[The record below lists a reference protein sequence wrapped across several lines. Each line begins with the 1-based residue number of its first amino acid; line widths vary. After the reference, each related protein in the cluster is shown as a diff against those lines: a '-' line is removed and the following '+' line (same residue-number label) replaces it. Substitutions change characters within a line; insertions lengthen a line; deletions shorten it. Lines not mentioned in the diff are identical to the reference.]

1 MAAVAY
7 LDTHVVAWLFAG
19 EAGLLTERARELA
32 RESSLLVSPAVR
44 LELQYLHEIGR
55 TRVPARAVMRALAD
69 SLGLGVCARPFAQ
82 VVEAAERLSWTRDP
96 FDRLIVAQASLAGAP
111 LVTKDRMIRKHYAK
125 AAW

>member
-19 EAGLLTERARELA
+19 EIGLLTEHARALI
-32 RESSLLVSPAVR
+32 RESSLLVSPIVR
-44 LELQYLHEIGR
+44 LELQYLYEIRR
-55 TRVPARAVMRALAD
+55 TRAPARTVMRALAD
-69 SLGLGVCARPFAQ
+69 SLGLGVCALPFAR
-82 VVEAAERLSWTRDP
+82 VVEAAERQAWTRDP

-111 LVTKDRMIRKHYAK
+111 LVTKDRTIRERYAK

>member
-19 EAGLLTERARELA
+19 EAGLLTERARELV
-32 RESSLLVSPAVR
+32 REASLLVSPVVR

-55 TRVPARAVMRALAD
+55 TRAPARTVMRALAD
-69 SLGLGVCARPFAQ
+69 SLGLGVCALPFAR
-82 VVEAAERLSWTRDP
+82 VAEAAERLSWTRDP

-111 LVTKDRMIRKHYAK
+111 LVTKDKTIREHYAK

>member
-19 EAGLLTERARELA
+19 ETGLLTERARELV
-32 RESSLLVSPAVR
+32 RENSLLVSPAVR
-44 LELQYLHEIGR
+44 LELQYLYEIGR
-55 TRVPARAVMRALAD
+55 TRAPARTVMRALAG
-69 SLGLGVCARPFAQ
+69 SLGLGVCALPFER
-82 VVEAAERLSWTRDP
+82 VVETAERQAWTRDP

-111 LVTKDRMIRKHYAK
+111 LLTKDRTIREHYAK